1 MIPAAPLLAAPE
13 AVDLSDRLQ
22 HSWNETVDHLLR
34 LVAALPLLLV
44 AVAIVAS
51 AWWLGRLLSRR
62 PRLPWLRSDNPYLD
76 GLLRRLFQ
84 VAILLAGVLLA
95 LDLLGATAL
104 VGAVLGSA
112 GVAGLVLGFAF
123 KDIAENYVAG
133 VLLSLRRPFAP
144 GDHLVVESFEG
155 KVVALNARNTLLMT
169 LDGNHL
175 TLPNALVFKS
185 VVLNYSA
192 NPKRRFD
199 FTVTIDPAESIHQAQ
214 SVAMERIGGVE
225 GVLDEPAPS
234 WVADGY
240 AANGGITLRVF
251 GWVDQRQSDL
261 GKVRSEAL
269 RAVKAGFA
277 MADIAAPRAIQFV
290 YTAPAGGG
298 GAPAM
303 ASPAE
308 PVRSGDT
315 TVNHDIDRQLAAAQR
330 ASEDNMLDC
339 DPGATAAT
347 GRIAATPAQ
356 PAAAPPDAG
365 KPGS

>member
-1 MIPAAPLLAAPE
+1 MTTAVPGRCEPAAL
-13 AVDLSDRLQ
+13 DLSVRLQ
-22 HSWNETVDHLLR
+22 HSWDETVDHLLR

-44 AVAIVAS
+44 AVGIVAL
-51 AWWLGRLLSRR
+51 AWWVGRLLSRR
-62 PRLPWLRSDNPYLD
+62 SRLRWLKGDNPYLD
-76 GLLRRLFQ
+76 GLLRRLLQ
-84 VAILLAGVLLA
+84 VALVLAGVLLA

-112 GVAGLVLGFAF
+112 GVAGLILGFAF

-144 GDHLVVESFEG
+144 GDHLVIDSFEG

-199 FTVTIDPAESIHQAQ
+199 FVVTIDAAESIHQAQ
-214 SVAMERIGGVE
+214 SVAMARIGGTE

-234 WVADGY
+234 WAVEGY
-240 AANGGITLRVF
+240 ASNGGITLRFF
-251 GWVDQRQSDL
+251 GWLDQRQSDL
-261 GKVRSEAL
+261 PKVRSQAL
-269 RAVKAGFA
+269 RAVKGGFA
-277 MADIAAPRAIQFV
+277 DAAIAGPRAVQFV
-290 YTAPAGGG
+290 YTAPASDLDQPVSSPPE
-298 GAPAM
+298 PAHT
-303 ASPAE
+303 
-308 PVRSGDT
+308 GDT
-315 TVNHDIDRQLAAAQR
+315 SVNHDIDRQLAAAQR

-339 DPGATAAT
+339 DPAATATA
-347 GRIAATPAQ
+347 GRIGSPTPGGT
-356 PAAAPPDAG
+356 P
-365 KPGS
+365 

>member
-1 MIPAAPLLAAPE
+1 MTLPAAGSL
-13 AVDLSDRLQ
+13 DLSERLQ

-44 AVAIVAS
+44 AAAIVAF
-51 AWWLGRLLSRR
+51 AWWLGRRLTRR

-76 GLLRRLFQ
+76 GLLRRLLQ
-84 VAILLAGVLLA
+84 VGILLAAVLLA

-144 GDHLVVESFEG
+144 GDHLVIDTFEG

-192 NPKRRFD
+192 NPTRRFD
-199 FTVTIDPAESIHQAQ
+199 LAVAIDAAESVHQAQ
-214 SVAMERIGGVE
+214 SVAMARLALVE
-225 GVLDEPAPS
+225 GVLEDPAPS
-234 WVADGY
+234 WIAEGY
-240 AANGGITLRVF
+240 AASGGITLRFF
-251 GWVDQRQSDL
+251 GWVDQRESDL
-261 GKVRSEAL
+261 GKVRSQAL
-269 RAVKAGFA
+269 RAIKAGFA
-277 MADIAAPRAIQFV
+277 DARIAGPRAVQFV
-290 YTAPAGGG
+290 YTAPAAAAEAS
-298 GAPAM
+298 APEAPPE
-303 ASPAE
+303 PA
-308 PVRSGDT
+308 RTGDT
-315 TVNHDIDRQLAAAQR
+315 SVNHDIDRQLAAAQR

-339 DPGATAAT
+339 DPDATASA
-347 GRIAATPAQ
+347 GRIAPAPAQ
-356 PAAAPPDAG
+356 PPARDG
-365 KPGS
+365 

>member
-1 MIPAAPLLAAPE
+1 MIK

-22 HSWNETVDHLLR
+22 YSWNETLDHLLR

-44 AVAIVAS
+44 AVVIVAF
-51 AWWLGRLLSRR
+51 AWWLGRLLARR

-76 GLLRRLFQ
+76 GLLRRVFQ
-84 VAILLAGVLLA
+84 AAILLAGVLLA

-144 GDHLVVESFEG
+144 GDHLVVDNFEG

-175 TLPNALVFKS
+175 TLPNALIFKS

-192 NPKRRFD
+192 NPKRRFE
-199 FTVTIDPAESIHQAQ
+199 VVATIDAAESIHQAQ
-214 SVAMERIGGVE
+214 TVAMAQLRSVE

-234 WVADGY
+234 WVAEGY
-240 AANGGITLRVF
+240 AANGGISLRFF
-251 GWVDQRQSDL
+251 GWIDQRSSDL
-261 GKVRSEAL
+261 PKVRSQTL
-269 RAVKAGFA
+269 RAIKAGFA
-277 MADIAAPRAIQFV
+277 ETKIAAPRAVQYV
-290 YTAPAGGG
+290 YTVPATAAEGPGPTAP
-298 GAPAM
+298 P
-303 ASPAE
+303 E
-308 PVRSGDT
+308 PVRTGDT
-315 TVNHDIDRQLAAAQR
+315 SVNHDIDRQLAAAQR

-339 DPGATAAT
+339 DPAATATA
-347 GRIAATPAQ
+347 GRIAPA
-356 PAAAPPDAG
+356 PASPDAPPPSSGTSPD
-365 KPGS
+365 